1 MLSGGVFMVPFCEK
15 GVLKSPRLRSNES
28 PSGAFKRQSGLRKQ
42 MEGLCPDKLRRLF
55 RTPKFKIN
63 FPLNMRKATTT
74 TAASGGNREEL
85 LGQRPAR
92 RKCRPRHEA
101 DAGCRNPENAERI
114 QMVFFLGYTKASRR
128 YTATR
133 YAAMKHQMMGSHR
146 MTAL

>member
-1 MLSGGVFMVPFCEK
+1 MLSGGVFMVLFCEK
-15 GVLKSPRLRSNES
+15 GVLKS
-28 PSGAFKRQSGLRKQ
+28 LRKQ

-63 FPLNMRKATTT
+63 FPLMMRRA
-74 TAASGGNREEL
+74 
-85 LGQRPAR
+85 
-92 RKCRPRHEA
+92 
-101 DAGCRNPENAERI
+101 NAERI

>member
-15 GVLKSPRLRSNES
+15 GVLKSPQTFQNPKIQNKFSADDAQSN
-28 PSGAFKRQSGLRKQ
+28 
-42 MEGLCPDKLRRLF
+42 
-55 RTPKFKIN
+55 
-63 FPLNMRKATTT
+63 
-74 TAASGGNREEL
+74 AA
-85 LGQRPAR
+85 
-92 RKCRPRHEA
+92 
-101 DAGCRNPENAERI
+101 RI

>member
-1 MLSGGVFMVPFCEK
+1 MLPFCEK

-28 PSGAFKRQSGLRKQ
+28 PSGAFKRQQ

-55 RTPKFKIN
+55 RTPKFKIY
-63 FPLNMRKATTT
+63 FPLNMRRAN
-74 TAASGGNREEL
+74 AA
-85 LGQRPAR
+85 
-92 RKCRPRHEA
+92 
-101 DAGCRNPENAERI
+101 RI
-114 QMVFFLGYTKASRR
+114 QIVFFLGYTKASRR

>member
-1 MLSGGVFMVPFCEK
+1 
-15 GVLKSPRLRSNES
+15 
-28 PSGAFKRQSGLRKQ
+28 

-55 RTPKFKIN
+55 RIPKFKIN
-63 FPLNMRKATTT
+63 FPLMM
-74 TAASGGNREEL
+74 
-85 LGQRPAR
+85 
-92 RKCRPRHEA
+92 
-101 DAGCRNPENAERI
+101 RNPEDAAHI

>member
-1 MLSGGVFMVPFCEK
+1 MLSRGVFMLPFCEK

-55 RTPKFKIN
+55 RTPKFKIY
-63 FPLNMRKATTT
+63 FPLMMRRAN
-74 TAASGGNREEL
+74 AA
-85 LGQRPAR
+85 
-92 RKCRPRHEA
+92 
-101 DAGCRNPENAERI
+101 RI
-114 QMVFFLGYTKASRR
+114 QMVFFLGYTKVSRR

>member
-1 MLSGGVFMVPFCEK
+1 MLSGGVFMVPICEK

-55 RTPKFKIN
+55 RTPKFTIY
-63 FPLNMRKATTT
+63 FPLNMRKV
-74 TAASGGNREEL
+74 
-85 LGQRPAR
+85 
-92 RKCRPRHEA
+92 H
-101 DAGCRNPENAERI
+101 AERI

-133 YAAMKHQMMGSHR
+133 YAAMQHQMMGSPR
-146 MTAL
+146 ITAL

>member
-1 MLSGGVFMVPFCEK
+1 MLSGGVVMVPFCEK
-15 GVLKSPRLRSNES
+15 GILKSPRLRSNES

-55 RTPKFKIN
+55 RTPKFKIY
-63 FPLNMRKATTT
+63 FPLNMRRA
-74 TAASGGNREEL
+74 
-85 LGQRPAR
+85 
-92 RKCRPRHEA
+92 
-101 DAGCRNPENAERI
+101 NAERI
-114 QMVFFLGYTKASRR
+114 QIVFFLGYTKASRR

>member
-1 MLSGGVFMVPFCEK
+1 
-15 GVLKSPRLRSNES
+15 
-28 PSGAFKRQSGLRKQ
+28 
-42 MEGLCPDKLRRLF
+42 
-55 RTPKFKIN
+55 
-63 FPLNMRKATTT
+63 MRKATTT

-114 QMVFFLGYTKASRR
+114 QMVFFLGYTKVSRR

-146 MTAL
+146 ITAL

>member
-55 RTPKFKIN
+55 RTPM
-63 FPLNMRKATTT
+63 NMR
-74 TAASGGNREEL
+74 TA
-85 LGQRPAR
+85 Q
-92 RKCRPRHEA
+92 
-101 DAGCRNPENAERI
+101 AERI

>member
-55 RTPKFKIN
+55 RTPM
-63 FPLNMRKATTT
+63 NMRRA
-74 TAASGGNREEL
+74 
-85 LGQRPAR
+85 Q
-92 RKCRPRHEA
+92 
-101 DAGCRNPENAERI
+101 AERI

>member
-1 MLSGGVFMVPFCEK
+1 M
-15 GVLKSPRLRSNES
+15 
-28 PSGAFKRQSGLRKQ
+28 
-42 MEGLCPDKLRRLF
+42 
-55 RTPKFKIN
+55 
-63 FPLNMRKATTT
+63 

-101 DAGCRNPENAERI
+101 DAGGRNPIAARI

-146 MTAL
+146 ITAL

>member
-15 GVLKSPRLRSNES
+15 GVLKSPQTFQNPKIQNKFSAEY
-28 PSGAFKRQSGLRKQ
+28 AQS
-42 MEGLCPDKLRRLF
+42 
-55 RTPKFKIN
+55 
-63 FPLNMRKATTT
+63 ATTT

-101 DAGCRNPENAERI
+101 DAGDRNPIAARI
-114 QMVFFLGYTKASRR
+114 QIVFFLGYTKASRR